1 MENKQV
7 GFDCVSS
14 LLLVVLF

>member
-7 GFDCVSS
+7 GKEKKN
-14 LLLVVLF
+14 LFIF